1 MKLSQEQIAFLI
13 KLAGGTEDMV
23 SRNHPQ
29 HHACIQQAVE
39 NAFTLFEAAQEYEAE
54 LDNERFNKVWENLA

>member
-1 MKLSQEQIAFLI
+1 
-13 KLAGGTEDMV
+13 MV